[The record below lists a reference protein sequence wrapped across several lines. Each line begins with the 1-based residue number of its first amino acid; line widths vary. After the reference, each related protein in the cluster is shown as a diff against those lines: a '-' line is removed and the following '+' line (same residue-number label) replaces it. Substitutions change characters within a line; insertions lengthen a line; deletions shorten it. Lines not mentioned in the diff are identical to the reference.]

1 MNKTITKGL
10 KYSTVEIDDFI
21 EKLEQYIPA
30 QYAMIV
36 RSMLKEESL
45 YRQLDV
51 FDLIPLRVDRIVTQE
66 MIEAMGTEKAEHYT
80 EYNMCNDFALELM
93 KNNCVTVTK
102 SPHMH
107 TGEFKFRGE
116 LLVGINREKLNESI
130 NRKENLSEDI

>member
-45 YRQLDV
+45 YRQLDI
-51 FDLIPLRVDRIVTQE
+51 FDLIPLRVDRVITRDMV
-66 MIEAMGTEKAEHYT
+66 EAMGAEKAEHYAK
-80 EYNMCNDFALELM
+80 YNMCNDFALELM
-93 KNNCVTVTK
+93 KNGCVTITK
-102 SPHMH
+102 TPY
-107 TGEFKFRGE
+107 TYTDEFKFRGD
-116 LLVGINREKLNESI
+116 LLVGINRERLNESI
-130 NRKENLSEDI
+130 SGREGSNEDI

>member
-21 EKLEQYIPA
+21 HKLEQCIPA

-45 YRQLDV
+45 YRQLDI
-51 FDLIPLRVDRIVTQE
+51 FDLVPLRVDRIVTRD
-66 MIEAMGTEKAEHYT
+66 MVEAMGAEKAEHYAK
-80 EYNMCNDFALELM
+80 YNMCNDFALELM
-93 KNNCVTVTK
+93 KNGCVTITK
-102 SPHMH
+102 TPY
-107 TGEFKFRGE
+107 TCTDEFKFRGD

-130 NRKENLSEDI
+130 SEKEGSNEDI